1 MTKVD
6 SNGQQPLVN
15 ALVAS
20 IASTSGVLEQAVS
33 IISITASRRVGAES
47 LSLLSPLTAE
57 SLVGISVS
65 FKIFISTA
73 SLVSSAVTALSSAA
87 SSGYHTSGS
96 LAKTF
101 KTEAGQ
107 RGEVIA
113 VAASLTVSIINSDSV
128 IATLSDAEYAWWAVL
143 LLSIG
148 VGIVLLWCF
157 IARDMLGVRLALA
170 NNSQHEDEEVTE
182 QHNAMLLNQPGGKTD
197 TTENTEEL
205 SIAASGQALQ
215 QIFLQCG

>member
-1 MTKVD
+1 M
-6 SNGQQPLVN
+6 
-15 ALVAS
+15 
-20 IASTSGVLEQAVS
+20 
-33 IISITASRRVGAES
+33 
-47 LSLLSPLTAE
+47 
-57 SLVGISVS
+57 
-65 FKIFISTA
+65 
-73 SLVSSAVTALSSAA
+73 VSSAATALSSAA
-87 SSGYHTSGS
+87 SSGS

-101 KTEAGQ
+101 QTEAGQ
-107 RGEVIA
+107 SGEVIA
-113 VAASLTVSIINSDSV
+113 VAASLTVSILNSDSV

-157 IARDMLGVRLALA
+157 IVWDMLGVRLALA

-182 QHNAMLLNQPGGKTD
+182 VQHNAMLLNQPGGKTD

>member
-1 MTKVD
+1 MR
-6 SNGQQPLVN
+6 SLYHCC
-15 ALVAS
+15 
-20 IASTSGVLEQAVS
+20 VS
-33 IISITASRRVGAES
+33 
-47 LSLLSPLTAE
+47 LTAE
-57 SLVGISVS
+57 SRVGISVS
-65 FKIFISTA
+65 FKISISTA
-73 SLVSSAVTALSSAA
+73 SLGSSAVTALSSAV
-87 SSGYHTSGS
+87 SSGS

-101 KTEAGQ
+101 TTEAGQ

-113 VAASLTVSIINSDSV
+113 VAASLTVSIVNSDSV
-128 IATLSDAEYAWWAVL
+128 IATVSDAEYAWWAVL

-157 IARDMLGVRLALA
+157 IVWDMLGVRLALA